1 MEAATS
7 TARSPARLPPGTPL
21 ALLLS
26 ALGAAVVAWGL
37 IADAA
42 GVGLGTLNPP
52 FFVSWEPD
60 IDLGALAWLAL
71 LAGSAAA
78 AVALAR
84 GAAGTATFLLGTTGL
99 ALVGRLALA
108 AARDGTGAWYAV
120 FGADPEAANEYLPAL
135 PALDDLGVGSFLD
148 RFAELSPSL
157 PIHASAHPPGLLL
170 LLDGLGIDGAR
181 GMAALV
187 IAAGVAS
194 VPLTYALGRK
204 LDLEAG
210 RARIAALLVAFSPA
224 MMIYGV
230 VSADALFATLGVA
243 VAVPLV
249 ASGIATRAA
258 GAVGLAVASFFSW
271 ALLAIGAFA
280 AVVVALREGVRS
292 ALALGAGA
300 AAALAVFYGLLYAAT
315 GYDPFGVLA
324 AANEAYELG
333 ISNARPWAFWVLG
346 SPVAFFVALG
356 LPITWY
362 AARALGTGAD
372 AAIGLAVIVI
382 VASAVGFSKAE
393 TERIWLFMAPLACV
407 AAAQLVPR
415 RRLGAVIALLL
426 AQAALA
432 ELMLET
438 VW

>member
-7 TARSPARLPPGTPL
+7 TARRASRLPPGAPL
-21 ALLLS
+21 ALLLW

-60 IDLGALAWLAL
+60 LDLSAVPWLAL
-71 LAGSAAA
+71 LAVSAAA
-78 AVALAR
+78 VVPLAR
-84 GAAGTATFLLGTTGL
+84 GALGTPTFLLGVTGL
-99 ALVGRLALA
+99 ALVARLALA
-108 AARDGTGAWYAV
+108 AAGDGAAGWYAV
-120 FGADPEAANEYLPAL
+120 FGGDPEAANEYLPAL
-135 PALDDLGVGSFLD
+135 PALDLGVGDFLD
-148 RFAELSPSL
+148 RFAELAPSL
-157 PIHASAHPPGLLL
+157 PIHPSAHPPGLLL
-170 LLDGLGIDGAR
+170 LLDGLGIDGPR

-187 IAAGVAS
+187 ILAGVAS
-194 VPLTYALGRK
+194 APLTYALARQ
-204 LDLEAG
+204 LDLEPG
-210 RARIAALLVAFSPA
+210 RARIAAVLVAFSPA

-230 VSADALFATLGVA
+230 ASADALFATLGVA

-249 ASGIATRAA
+249 ASRLAARAA
-258 GAVGLAVASFFSW
+258 GAVGLAVVSFFSW
-271 ALLAIGAFA
+271 ALLAVGAFC

-292 ALALGAGA
+292 ALALAVGA
-300 AAALAVFYGLLYAAT
+300 AVALVVFYGLLYAAT
-315 GYDPFGVLA
+315 GYDQLGVLA
-324 AANEAYELG
+324 AANDAYELG
-333 ISNARPWAFWVLG
+333 IANARPWTFWVLG

-362 AARALGTGAD
+362 TARALGTGAR
-372 AAIGLAVIVI
+372 AAIGLAVIVA
-382 VASAVGFSKAE
+382 VASVLGFSKAE

-415 RRLGAVIALLL
+415 HRLPAVLALLV
-426 AQAALA
+426 AQAVLA
-432 ELMLET
+432 ELLLET